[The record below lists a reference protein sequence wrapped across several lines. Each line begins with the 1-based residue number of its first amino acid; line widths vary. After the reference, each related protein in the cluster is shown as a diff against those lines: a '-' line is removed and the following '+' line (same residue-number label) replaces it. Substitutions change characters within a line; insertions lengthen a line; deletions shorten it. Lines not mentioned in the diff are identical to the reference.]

1 MRTFKLIM
9 FTEFLCN
16 QSDNVSADDNFTLLS
31 RFVFA
36 INSTSPHSFTSDFLS
51 SGGEVEYRTSFSERE
66 HCTVKKSK
74 TDKSSKTPE
83 LGRRGRMNLDHPRII
98 DVQNH
103 SIFVASWNVAGR
115 SPSSNLSLDDWL
127 HASPPA
133 DIYVLG
139 FQEIVPLNAGNVLG
153 AEDNGPAKKWLALI
167 RKTLNNLPGTSGSGG
182 CYTPSPIPEPIIE
195 IDADFRGII

>member
-1 MRTFKLIM
+1 MTDGNSKKSKLSWSKKMVRKWFNIKSKNED
-9 FTEFLCN
+9 F
-16 QSDNVSADDNFTLLS
+16 QADNV
-31 RFVFA
+31 
-36 INSTSPHSFTSDFLS
+36 HG
-51 SGGEVEYRTSFSERE
+51 GGEVEYRTSFSERE

-139 FQEIVPLNAGNVLG
+139 DSSFEC
-153 AEDNGPAKKWLALI
+153 W
-167 RKTLNNLPGTSGSGG
+167 
-182 CYTPSPIPEPIIE
+182 
-195 IDADFRGII
+195 